1 MEFALM
7 RRAIWLLA
15 VSLVAG
21 IAARPAGAQAGSAV
35 LTLIGE
41 TGTAKTLTMTEL
53 AALPQNDVM
62 VREPD
67 SSTAVFRGPTVRAL
81 MTLVGAPTG
90 HALRGPSMLLAVLA
104 EAADGYRVAYM
115 LADLDE
121 QFGARLAIVALSQ
134 DGRPL
139 PDRDGPL
146 RIVVAGEPHHARW
159 IRQVLRL
166 RLVRVGSDPGQRPSP

>member
-1 MEFALM
+1 M
-7 RRAIWLLA
+7 RLPIRLL
-15 VSLVAG
+15 VPLLLIG
-21 IAARPAGAQAGSAV
+21 IAVVPAGAQGGPGA

-41 TGTAKTLTMTEL
+41 SGASKTLTMAEL
-53 AALPQNDVM
+53 AALPQAV
-62 VREPD
+62 VVVPEPD

-139 PDRDGPL
+139 PERDGPL

-166 RLVRVGSDPGQRPSP
+166 RLVRVGPDNPGQQP